1 MPLLMDGA
9 LCRFSS
15 KVWFSPDK
23 AELALEAPAQYAETN
38 TWYWTT
44 GSLIFSCQDFIIY
57 LLYLKKTISQKCEV
71 AATLHRPLHGSN
83 PSNNQDKHLSETV
96 QAARHWSG
104 EGQGSWFYWGEILC
118 QTFTSPCKPWQL
130 HFNIEWHCRNNGSK
144 NNHLL
149 WIDYIAGW
157 CAASW
162 VRLWIVQK
170 QGRIILVSWLAK
182 LAVWADLIWWN
193 KCGQFSETFS
203 GRNELWHKRVPW
215 PRPRAGKK
223 TVHHPYLPVCSSLL
237 IPWQRNPYLLVF
249 RAMQYSHLDSETDN
263 GSSAKR
269 HLGGG
274 RDIHLKMLIPRCRR
288 WHLKNIYFIRSC
300 NVSGHII
307 RKGCKT
313 INRGPILYTIH

>member
-1 MPLLMDGA
+1 MKLLQHFIDPYTGQTLPTTKTNICQKQFRLLDIEVERAKDHGFIEVKFYVRHLLPLANLGN
-9 LCRFSS
+9 C
-15 KVWFSPDK
+15 
-23 AELALEAPAQYAETN
+23 
-38 TWYWTT
+38 
-44 GSLIFSCQDFIIY
+44 
-57 LLYLKKTISQKCEV
+57 IS
-71 AATLHRPLHGSN
+71 
-83 PSNNQDKHLSETV
+83 
-96 QAARHWSG
+96 
-104 EGQGSWFYWGEILC
+104 
-118 QTFTSPCKPWQL
+118 
-130 HFNIEWHCRNNGSK
+130 IEWHCRNNGSK

-170 QGRIILVSWLAK
+170 QGRIILVAWTAK